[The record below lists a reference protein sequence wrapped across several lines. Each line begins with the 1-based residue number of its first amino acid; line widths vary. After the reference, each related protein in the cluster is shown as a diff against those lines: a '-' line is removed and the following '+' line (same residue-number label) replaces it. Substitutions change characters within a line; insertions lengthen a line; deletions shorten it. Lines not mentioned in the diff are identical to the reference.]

1 MILGAAFRLVAV
13 ALLFASV
20 PASASASTDAKTPS
34 TVPSATVPAASLSV
48 SPSRVQLVPGAQGT
62 LHVTNSGTRTV
73 VVVAGPA
80 GYALDLRGRPQIV
93 GGGRPG
99 GVAGWLNL
107 RPSRLV
113 LAPGATAPVV
123 VTAAAP
129 HRVPPGDHP
138 ALVLLEARSPGAAR
152 LAVALRLGVVVD
164 IRAAGVVVRRI
175 DIRAVRVRGRKRTPV
190 VRTLELV
197 LTNRGNVSE
206 LVTPRRL
213 SVVLRRRGRIVGT
226 LRPAPQTL
234 LPRTSG
240 LVDLRFRTTVR
251 GAVTAIVTL
260 AAAGGHGAQQRRFPL
275 RL

>member
-1 MILGAAFRLVAV
+1 MSLRSALRLLAP
-13 ALLFASV
+13 ALLFVSV
-20 PASASASTDAKTPS
+20 PASASAGADTKTPS
-34 TVPSATVPAASLSV
+34 ATPAASLSV
-48 SPSRVQLVPGAQGT
+48 SPSRVQLVPGAHGT
-62 LHVTNSGTRTV
+62 LRVTNAGTRAV

-93 GGGRPG
+93 GRGRSNG
-99 GVAGWLNL
+99 AAGWLTL

-129 HRVPPGDHP
+129 RRVPPGDHP
-138 ALVLLEARSPGAAR
+138 ALVLLEARPAGLAR
-152 LAVALRLGVVVD
+152 VAVALRLGVVVD

-175 DIRAVRVRGRKRTPV
+175 DIRAVRARRAGS
-190 VRTLELV
+190 VRTLEVV
-197 LTNRGNVSE
+197 LRNRGNVSE

-213 SVVLRRRGRIVGT
+213 SVVVRRRGRVIAT
-226 LRPAPQTL
+226 LRPASQTL

-240 LVDLRFRTTVR
+240 LVDLRYRGKVR
-251 GAVTAIVTL
+251 GPVTAFATL
-260 AAAGGHGAQQRRFPL
+260 AAANGRGPESRRFVL

>member
-1 MILGAAFRLVAV
+1 MIFRSSLRLAAV
-13 ALLFASV
+13 ALLFVFV
-20 PASASASTDAKTPS
+20 PASASAGADAKTPS
-34 TVPSATVPAASLSV
+34 AGPAASLSV
-48 SPSRVQLVPGAQGT
+48 SPSRVRLVPGAHGT
-62 LHVTNSGTRTV
+62 LRVTNSGTRTL

-80 GYALDLRGRPQIV
+80 GYALDLRGRPQII
-93 GGGRPG
+93 GRGRPRG
-99 GVAGWLNL
+99 AAGWISL

-152 LAVALRLGVVVD
+152 VAVALRLGVVVD

-175 DIRAVRVRGRKRTPV
+175 DIRAVRVRRATRPAP

-213 SVVLRRRGRIVGT
+213 SVVLRRRGRIIGR

-234 LPRTSG
+234 LPQTTG
-240 LVDLRFRTTVR
+240 IVDLRYRSAVR
-251 GAVTAIVTL
+251 GAATAIVRL
-260 AAAGGHGAQQRRFPL
+260 AAANGHGAQLRRFPL